1 MKQMEKKAATGLPA
15 NAARFEVYY
24 MDMYMDEGGWIENER
39 HLLGKL
45 TVKPALNREIDEID
59 ILTAMARFSYPDYC
73 WCYHKALTTTDRRRV
88 YAEDYSGDGTWWEVG
103 TVKDRMPVYGL
114 RLIEGE
120 GVE

>member
-1 MKQMEKKAATGLPA
+1 MKQMEKRATMELPV

-24 MDMYMDEGGWIENER
+24 MHMYMDEGGWTENER
-39 HLLGKL
+39 HLLGEL
-45 TVKPALNREIDEID
+45 TVESALNREIDDID
-59 ILTAMARFSYPDYC
+59 ILAAMARFTYPDLC
-73 WCYHKALTTTDRRRV
+73 ECHHKALNTTDRRRV

-120 GVE
+120 GV

>member
-1 MKQMEKKAATGLPA
+1 MKQMEKRATMELPV

-24 MDMYMDEGGWIENER
+24 MDMYMDEGGWTENER
-39 HLLGKL
+39 HLLGEL
-45 TVKPALNREIDEID
+45 TVESALNREIDDID
-59 ILTAMARFSYPDYC
+59 ILAAMARFTYPDFC
-73 WCYHKALTTTDRRRV
+73 GCHHKALNTTDRRRV

-120 GVE
+120 GV

>member
-1 MKQMEKKAATGLPA
+1 MKQMEKRATRELPV

-24 MDMYMDEGGWIENER
+24 MDMYMDEGGWTENER
-39 HLLGKL
+39 HLLGEL
-45 TVKPALNREIDEID
+45 TVESALN
-59 ILTAMARFSYPDYC
+59 
-73 WCYHKALTTTDRRRV
+73 TTDRRRV

-120 GVE
+120 GV

>member
-1 MKQMEKKAATGLPA
+1 MKQMEKRATMELPV

-24 MDMYMDEGGWIENER
+24 MDMYMDEGGWTENER
-39 HLLGKL
+39 HLLGEL
-45 TVKPALNREIDEID
+45 TVESALN
-59 ILTAMARFSYPDYC
+59 
-73 WCYHKALTTTDRRRV
+73 TTDRRRV

-120 GVE
+120 RSEERRVGKECL